1 MEPKVEPKTYEIK
14 SVTDFDKVP
23 MERLADCMVEFSAF
37 VALRRMAGVLSNNG
51 QFDDT
56 FRWVDDGKGEV
67 VMRVKLP
74 SLSREDGE
82 KQ

>member
-1 MEPKVEPKTYEIK
+1 MEPNKTYEIK

-23 MERLADCMVEFSAF
+23 MERLANCMVEFSAF
-37 VALRRMAGVLSNNG
+37 VALRRMAGALSDNG
-51 QFDDT
+51 KFDDT

-82 KQ
+82 K